1 METQA
6 QSEAARIPITRNSIG
21 ESDRISL
28 SQLPIGKNIILD
40 FQGEQSELTQLLKS
54 SEEIGV
60 LVSFRRE
67 EGKIGVSSYEMF
79 QGYVFTRYP
88 KDYHFM
94 TQDEK
99 DYSVI
104 DNEMKGVGL

>member
-1 METQA
+1 MKA
-6 QSEAARIPITRNSIG
+6 QMQLEAIRIPLSRNSIG

-28 SQLPIGKNIILD
+28 TQLPIGKNIILD

-54 SEEIGV
+54 SEEMGV
-60 LVSFRRE
+60 LVSFKRAD
-67 EGKIGVSSYEMF
+67 GSMGVSSYEIF
-79 QGYVFTRYP
+79 QGYVFTRYL
-88 KDYHFM
+88 KGYHFI